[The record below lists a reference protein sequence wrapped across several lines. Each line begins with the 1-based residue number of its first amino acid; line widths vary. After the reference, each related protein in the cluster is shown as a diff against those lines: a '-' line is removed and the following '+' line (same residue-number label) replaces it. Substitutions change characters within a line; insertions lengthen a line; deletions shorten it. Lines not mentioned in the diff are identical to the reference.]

1 MAKKFSELEAKMSP
15 QSQARA
21 TAKANFM
28 LQEMALGELRIA
40 QKLTQE
46 KIAERISRKQ
56 GGVSRLENQT
66 DMYVSTLGEYVR
78 AVGGDLIII
87 ASFPSG
93 DVRINQFSG
102 SIRNMEPTFERKL
115 GQTNRKIIRRAFAGD
130 ALTQRPNRT
139 TRKEVSQLATRRKST
154 NREVTS
160 KRAASAAGRVLR
172 KKKSSADAKTAAGS
186 ALTQRPNRSKKKK

>member
-28 LQEMALGELRIA
+28 LQEMALAELRTA

-46 KIAERISRKQ
+46 KIAQRLHRKQ
-56 GGVSRLENQT
+56 GGISRLEKQA
-66 DMYVSTLGEYVR
+66 DMYVSTLSEYVR
-78 AVGGDLIII
+78 AVGGTLVIT

-102 SIRNMEPTFERKL
+102 SIGNSIGK
-115 GQTNRKIIRRAFAGD
+115 
-130 ALTQRPNRT
+130 
-139 TRKEVSQLATRRKST
+139 KEVTNKRATSAAAAGSALSKKLSSKKAKST
-154 NREVTS
+154 
-160 KRAASAAGRVLR
+160 
-172 KKKSSADAKTAAGS
+172 AGS
-186 ALTQRPNRSKKKK
+186 ALTQRPNRRKKKK

>member
-28 LQEMALGELRIA
+28 LQEMALAELRTA

-46 KIAERISRKQ
+46 KIAQRLHRKQ
-56 GGVSRLENQT
+56 GGISRLEKQA
-66 DMYVSTLGEYVR
+66 DMYVSTLSEYVR
-78 AVGGDLIII
+78 AVGGNLVIT

-102 SIRNMEPTFERKL
+102 SIGNSIGK
-115 GQTNRKIIRRAFAGD
+115 K
-130 ALTQRPNRT
+130 
-139 TRKEVSQLATRRKST
+139 K
-154 NREVTS
+154 VTY
-160 KRAASAAGRVLR
+160 KRATSAVGKVLK
-172 KKKSSADAKTAAGS
+172 KKKSSKNAKSTAGS
-186 ALTQRPNRSKKKK
+186 ALTQRPNRRKKKK